1 MDNRGVMRR
10 LIPFAGAIAAVAITT
25 ALIGIVAGRAQ
36 IANISMLYLVAVL
49 VVAVAFGRA
58 AAIVAS
64 ILAFVTFDWFF
75 VPPMHQLVVADAE
88 ELFSLALFLITA
100 VVTGTLAARERAR
113 AQEAEH
119 REHDAKVLYEA
130 AFLMAEPDLERALVG
145 VAGHFRKAL
154 DLDAVSIEADSD
166 ILPHPAV
173 AARDEAARDALRA
186 AGTQL
191 QLIDSH
197 GESRR
202 RIRLIGPQVP
212 GRMRDSRA
220 RVVPIV
226 SADQRI
232 GGIRIL
238 PRAGA
243 PEIGPGDERLLA
255 IAAAQLGLT
264 IERARFRKDATEA
277 EVLRRAD
284 DLKTELLHAVSHE
297 LRTPLASI
305 LASAG
310 SLRQRDVE
318 WTERERDEFAGAI
331 QDEAVRL
338 DRVVGNLLDLSR
350 IENGTLVPR
359 KAWHDVGALVEDVAG
374 RMRPVTAGH
383 PVRLDVPEDLP
394 PIELDY
400 VEIQQVLSNL
410 VENAAKFSPAGS
422 EIGISVARDDGDVR
436 FAIRDHGP
444 GITPGDRD
452 RIFEPFVRL
461 ARAGQGPRGVGLGLA
476 IAKRLVEAH
485 AGRIW
490 IDRAVSDGT
499 RIVFTL
505 PVRAG
510 VS

>member
-1 MDNRGVMRR
+1 VIRR
-10 LIPFAGAIAAVAITT
+10 LLPYAAAAAAVAITT
-25 ALIGIVAGRAQ
+25 LLISLVVGRAQ

-49 VVAVAFGRA
+49 IVAVAYGRV

-64 ILAFVTFDWFF
+64 ILAFLTFDWFF
-75 VPPMHQLVVADAE
+75 VPPTHQLVVADAQ
-88 ELFSLALFLITA
+88 ELFSLALFLTTA

-130 AFLMAEPDLERALVG
+130 AFLMAEPDLERALVA
-145 VAGHFRKAL
+145 VAEHFRAAL
-154 DLDAVSIEADSD
+154 DLDAVSIEADSE
-166 ILPHPAV
+166 ILPRPAI
-173 AARDEAARDALRA
+173 AARDETARADLRA
-186 AGTQL
+186 TGTEL
-191 QLIDSH
+191 RLIDPQ
-197 GESRR
+197 RAAT
-202 RIRLIGPQVP
+202 RIVRLIGPRTARG
-212 GRMRDSRA
+212 GRRA

-226 SADQRI
+226 AAGARV
-232 GGIRIL
+232 GRLAVL
-238 PRAGA
+238 PRSGAAELGPAG
-243 PEIGPGDERLLA
+243 ERVLA

-264 IERARFRKDATEA
+264 IERARFRKEATES
-277 EVLRRAD
+277 EVLRRSD

-318 WTERERDEFAGAI
+318 WTERERDEFVTAI

-338 DRVVGNLLDLSR
+338 DRLVGNLLDLSR
-350 IENGTLVPR
+350 IENGTLVPH

-383 PVRLDVPEDLP
+383 PVRLDLPEDLP
-394 PIELDY
+394 PVELDY

-422 EIGISVARDDGDVR
+422 EIGISVGHDDGSVR
-436 FAIRDHGP
+436 FAVRDHGP
-444 GITPGDRD
+444 GIAADDSERV
-452 RIFEPFVRL
+452 FEPFVRL

-485 AGRIW
+485 AGTIW
-490 IDRAVSDGT
+490 IDPGVSDGT

-505 PVRAG
+505 PGRAG

>member
-1 MDNRGVMRR
+1 MDNRGVIRR
-10 LIPFAGAIAAVAITT
+10 LIPYAGAAAAVAITS
-25 ALIGIVAGRAQ
+25 ALIGLVAGRAQ
-36 IANISMLYLVAVL
+36 VANISMLYLVAVL

-75 VPPMHQLVVADAE
+75 VPPTHQLVVADAE

-130 AFLMAEPDLERALVG
+130 AFLMAEPDLERALVA
-145 VAGHFRKAL
+145 VAEHFRVAL
-154 DLDAVSIEADSD
+154 DLDAVSIEADSE

-173 AARDEAARDALRA
+173 AARDDEARDSLRA
-186 AGTQL
+186 TGTEL
-191 QLIDSH
+191 RLMDPS
-197 GESRR
+197 GASR
-202 RIRLIGPQVP
+202 RIRLVGPRKS
-212 GRMRDSRA
+212 GTARDSRA

-226 SADQRI
+226 SAKERI
-232 GGIRIL
+232 GAVRVL
-238 PRAGA
+238 PRRGA
-243 PEIGPGDERLLA
+243 AELGPGDQRLLA

-264 IERARFRKDATEA
+264 IESARLRKEATEA

-318 WTERERDEFAGAI
+318 WTDRERDEFAGAI
-331 QDEAVRL
+331 QEEAVRL

-350 IENGTLVPR
+350 IENGPLVPH

-394 PIELDY
+394 PVELDY

-410 VENAAKFSPAGS
+410 VENAAKFSPPGS
-422 EIGISVARDDGDVR
+422 EIGISVARDNGDFR
-436 FAIRDHGP
+436 FAVRDHGP
-444 GITPGDRD
+444 GIAAGDSE

-485 AGRIW
+485 AGTIW
-490 IDRAVSDGT
+490 IDRGVSEGT

-505 PVRAG
+505 PGRVG

>member
-1 MDNRGVMRR
+1 MDNREVMRR

-25 ALIGIVAGRAQ
+25 ALIGVVAGRAQ

-58 AAIVAS
+58 AAILAS

-75 VPPMHQLVVADAE
+75 VPPTHQLVVADAE

-130 AFLMAEPDLERALVG
+130 AFLMAEPDLERALVA
-145 VAGHFRKAL
+145 VAEHFRQAL
-154 DLDAVSIEADSD
+154 NLDAVSIEADSD

-173 AARDEAARDALRA
+173 AARDDTARDALRA

-191 QLIDSH
+191 HLMDSH
-197 GESRR
+197 LASR

-212 GRMRDSRA
+212 GRTRDSRA
-220 RVVPIV
+220 RIVPIV

-232 GGIRIL
+232 GGIRML

-243 PEIGPGDERLLA
+243 ADLGPGDERLLA

-264 IERARFRKDATEA
+264 IERARFRKEATEA

-338 DRVVGNLLDLSR
+338 DRIVGNLLDLSR

-444 GITPGDRD
+444 GIMPSDSE

-505 PVRAG
+505 PVRPG
-510 VS
+510 VG

>member
-1 MDNRGVMRR
+1 MRR
-10 LIPFAGAIAAVAITT
+10 LIPYAGAVAAVAITT
-25 ALIGIVAGRAQ
+25 VLIGLVVGRAQ
-36 IANISMLYLVAVL
+36 IANISMLYIVAVL
-49 VVAVAFGRA
+49 VVAVAFGRG

-75 VPPMHQLVVADAE
+75 VPPTHQLVVADAE

-130 AFLMAEPDLERALVG
+130 AFLMAEPDLERALVA
-145 VAGHFRKAL
+145 VAEHFRGAL
-154 DLDAVSIEADSD
+154 DLDAVSIEADSE

-173 AARDEAARDALRA
+173 AARDDVARDALRA

-191 QLIDSH
+191 HLTDSH

-202 RIRLIGPQVP
+202 RIRLIGPPVP
-212 GRMRDSRA
+212 GRTRDGRA
-220 RVVPIV
+220 RTVPIV
-226 SADQRI
+226 SAGQRI

-238 PRAGA
+238 PRTHTA
-243 PEIGPGDERLLA
+243 ELGPGDQRLLA

-310 SLRQRDVE
+310 SLRQHDVE
-318 WTERERDEFAGAI
+318 WTEREQDEFAGAI

-350 IENGTLVPR
+350 IENGTLVPH

-383 PVRLDVPEDLP
+383 PVMLDLPEDLP

-422 EIGISVARDDGDVR
+422 EIGISVVRDDGDLR

-444 GITPGDRD
+444 GITAGDSD

-510 VS
+510 VI

>member
-1 MDNRGVMRR
+1 MDNGFMRR
-10 LIPFAGAIAAVAITT
+10 LFFMPYVAAVAAVAITT
-25 ALIGIVAGRAQ
+25 ALISLVVERAQ

-49 VVAVAFGRA
+49 VVAVAYGRA

-64 ILAFVTFDWFF
+64 ILAFLTFDWFF
-75 VPPMHQLVVADAE
+75 VPPTHQLVVADAQ

-130 AFLMAEPDLERALVG
+130 AFLMAEPDLERALVA
-145 VAGHFRKAL
+145 VAEHFRAAL
-154 DLDAVSIEADSD
+154 DLDAVSIEADAD
-166 ILPHPAV
+166 ILPRPAI
-173 AARDEAARDALRA
+173 AARDESARASLKDTGSELRLMDPQGA
-186 AGTQL
+186 PT
-191 QLIDSH
+191 
-197 GESRR
+197 RTV
-202 RIRLIGPQVP
+202 RLVGPRTAR
-212 GRMRDSRA
+212 GAMRA
-220 RVVPIV
+220 RVLPIV
-226 SADQRI
+226 AAGARV
-232 GGIRIL
+232 GRLVVL

-243 PEIGPGDERLLA
+243 AELGPAGERVLA

-264 IERARFRKDATEA
+264 IERARFRKEATES
-277 EVLRRAD
+277 EVLRRSD

-318 WTERERDEFAGAI
+318 WTDRERDEFATAI

-338 DRVVGNLLDLSR
+338 DRLVGNLLDLSR

-374 RMRPVTAGH
+374 RMRPVTVGH

-422 EIGISVARDDGDVR
+422 EIGISVGRDDGNVR
-436 FAIRDHGP
+436 FAVRDHGP
-444 GITPGDRD
+444 GIAASDSERV
-452 RIFEPFVRL
+452 FEPFVRL
-461 ARAGQGPRGVGLGLA
+461 ARAGHGPRGVGLGLA

-485 AGRIW
+485 AGTIW
-490 IDRAVSDGT
+490 IDRGVSDGT

-505 PVRAG
+505 PGRAG
-510 VS
+510 VT

>member
-1 MDNRGVMRR
+1 MRR
-10 LIPFAGAIAAVAITT
+10 LSPYLAAVVAVALTT
-25 ALIGIVAGRAQ
+25 GLIELVVERTQ

-49 VVAVAFGRA
+49 VVAVAFGRT

-64 ILAFVTFDWFF
+64 VLAFLTFDWFF
-75 VPPMHQLVVADAE
+75 VPPTHQLVVTDPE
-88 ELFSLALFLITA
+88 ELISLGLFLATA

-113 AQEAEH
+113 AEEAEH

-130 AFLMAEPDLERALVG
+130 AFLMAEPDLARSLVA
-145 VAGHFRKAL
+145 VAEHFRAAL
-154 DLDAVSIEADSD
+154 DLDAVAIEADTE

-173 AARDEAARDALRA
+173 AARDDAARDALRA
-186 AGTQL
+186 TGTEL
-191 QLIDSH
+191 RLLDPRRA
-197 GESRR
+197 SRR
-202 RIRLIGPQVP
+202 VRLVGPQQP
-212 GRMRDSRA
+212 GAPREKRA

-226 SADQRI
+226 SGAKRI
-232 GGIRIL
+232 GTLRVL
-238 PRAGA
+238 PRRQVSELRLG
-243 PEIGPGDERLLA
+243 EERLLA

-264 IERARFRKDATEA
+264 IESARFRKEATEA

-310 SLRQRDVE
+310 SLRQRDVD
-318 WTERERDEFAGAI
+318 WTEREREEFAGAI
-331 QDEAVRL
+331 QDEAIRL

-350 IENGTLVPR
+350 IENGTLVPH
-359 KAWHDVGALVEDVAG
+359 KTWHDVGALVDDVAG
-374 RMRPVTAGH
+374 RLRPVTAGH
-383 PVRLDVPEDLP
+383 TVRIDIPEDLP

-400 VEIQQVLSNL
+400 VEIEQVLSNL

-422 EIGISVARDDGDVR
+422 EIGISVARDNADVR
-436 FAIRDHGP
+436 FAVRDHGP
-444 GITPGDRD
+444 GIGAADSDRV
-452 RIFEPFVRL
+452 FEPFVRL

-485 AGRIW
+485 AGTIW
-490 IDRAVSDGT
+490 IDRTISDGT

-505 PVRAG
+505 PGRAG

>member
-1 MDNRGVMRR
+1 MRR
-10 LIPFAGAIAAVAITT
+10 LIPYAGAAAALSTT
-25 ALIGIVAGRAQ
+25 PALIDFVVGRAQ

-64 ILAFVTFDWFF
+64 VLAFVTFDWFF
-75 VPPMHQLVVADAE
+75 VPPTHQLVVADAE

-130 AFLMAEPDLERALVG
+130 AFLMAEPDLERALVA
-145 VAGHFRKAL
+145 VAEHFRSAL
-154 DLDAVSIEADSD
+154 DLDAVSIEADTG

-173 AARDEAARDALRA
+173 AARDDAARDSLKA
-186 AGTQL
+186 AGTEL
-191 QLIDSH
+191 RLMDAS
-197 GESRR
+197 GASR
-202 RIRLIGPQVP
+202 RIRLVGPQKP
-212 GRMRDSRA
+212 GAARDKRT

-226 SADQRI
+226 SANERI
-232 GGIRIL
+232 GAVRIL
-238 PRAGA
+238 PRKGA
-243 PEIGPGDERLLA
+243 TELGPGDARLLA

-264 IERARFRKDATEA
+264 IERARFRKEATEA

-297 LRTPLASI
+297 LLTPLASI

-318 WTERERDEFAGAI
+318 WTERERDEFATAI
-331 QDEAVRL
+331 QDEAIRL
-338 DRVVGNLLDLSR
+338 DRLVGSLLDLSR
-350 IENGTLVPR
+350 IENGALVPH

-374 RMRPVTAGH
+374 RMRPVTVGH

-422 EIGISVARDDGDVR
+422 EIGISVGRDDSNVR
-436 FAIRDHGP
+436 FAVRDHGP
-444 GITPGDRD
+444 GIAPGDSERV
-452 RIFEPFVRL
+452 FEPFVRL

-485 AGRIW
+485 AGTIW
-490 IDRAVSDGT
+490 VDRGVSAGT

-505 PVRAG
+505 PGRAG
-510 VS
+510 VV

>member
-1 MDNRGVMRR
+1 MRR
-10 LIPFAGAIAAVAITT
+10 LIPYVAAVVAVAITT
-25 ALIGIVAGRAQ
+25 VLIDLVIERAE

-64 ILAFVTFDWFF
+64 VLAFLTFDWFF
-75 VPPMHQLVVADAE
+75 VPPTHQLVVTDAE
-88 ELFSLALFLITA
+88 ELISLALFLTTA
-100 VVTGTLAARERAR
+100 VVTGTLAGRERAR

-130 AFLMAEPDLERALVG
+130 AFLMAEPNLERALVA
-145 VAGHFRKAL
+145 VAEHFRAAL
-154 DLDAVSIEADSD
+154 DLDAMSIEADSE
-166 ILPHPAV
+166 ILPHPAI
-173 AARDEAARDALRA
+173 AARDDAARDSLRA
-186 AGTQL
+186 TGTEL
-191 QLIDSH
+191 RLLDPRGTS
-197 GESRR
+197 R
-202 RIRLIGPQVP
+202 RIRLVGPQKP
-212 GRMRDSRA
+212 GAGREKRA

-226 SADQRI
+226 SGAKRS
-232 GGIRIL
+232 GTLRVL
-238 PRAGA
+238 PRRDVSELRPA
-243 PEIGPGDERLLA
+243 DERLLA

-264 IERARFRKDATEA
+264 IESARFRKEATEA

-318 WTERERDEFAGAI
+318 WTDREREEFAGAI
-331 QDEAVRL
+331 QDDAVRL

-350 IENGTLVPR
+350 IENGTLVPH
-359 KAWHDVGALVEDVAG
+359 KTWHDVGALVDDVAG

-383 PVRLDVPEDLP
+383 PVSVDVPDDLP

-422 EIGISVARDDGDVR
+422 EIGISVARDNGDVR
-436 FAIRDHGP
+436 FAVRDHGP
-444 GITPGDRD
+444 GIAAADSD

-485 AGRIW
+485 AGTIW
-490 IDRAVSDGT
+490 IDRSVSDGT
-499 RIVFTL
+499 RIVFTI
-505 PVRAG
+505 PGRAG
-510 VS
+510 VI

>member
-1 MDNRGVMRR
+1 MDNRLMRG
-10 LIPFAGAIAAVAITT
+10 LFFMPYVAAVAAVAITT
-25 ALIGIVAGRAQ
+25 ALISLVGRAQ

-49 VVAVAFGRA
+49 VVALAYGRA
-58 AAIVAS
+58 AAIVTS
-64 ILAFVTFDWFF
+64 ILAFLTFDWFF
-75 VPPMHQLVVADAE
+75 VPPTHQFVVADAQE
-88 ELFSLALFLITA
+88 VFSLALFLIIA

-130 AFLMAEPDLERALVG
+130 AFLMAEPDLERALVA
-145 VAGHFRKAL
+145 VAEHFRAAL
-154 DLDAVSIEADSD
+154 DLDAVSIEADSEL
-166 ILPHPAV
+166 LPHPAV
-173 AARDEAARDALRA
+173 AARDDAARDSLRA
-186 AGTQL
+186 TGTEL
-191 QLIDSH
+191 RLMDPS
-197 GESRR
+197 GASR
-202 RIRLIGPQVP
+202 RIRLVGPQKP
-212 GRMRDSRA
+212 GAAHDKRA

-226 SADQRI
+226 SAKERI
-232 GGIRIL
+232 GTLRVL
-238 PRAGA
+238 PRRGVAELGR
-243 PEIGPGDERLLA
+243 GDEGVLA

-264 IERARFRKDATEA
+264 IESARLRKEATEA

-318 WTERERDEFAGAI
+318 WTDRERDEFAGAI
-331 QDEAVRL
+331 QEEAVRL

-350 IENGTLVPR
+350 IENGTLVPH
-359 KAWHDVGALVEDVAG
+359 KAWHDVGALIEDVAG
-374 RMRPVTAGH
+374 RMRPVTSGH
-383 PVRLDVPEDLP
+383 PVRVDVPEDLP
-394 PIELDY
+394 PVELDY

-410 VENAAKFSPAGS
+410 VENAAKFSPPGT
-422 EIGISVARDDGDVR
+422 EIGISVARDNGDVR
-436 FAIRDHGP
+436 FVVRDHGP
-444 GITPGDRD
+444 GIGSADTE

-485 AGRIW
+485 AGAIW
-490 IDRAVSDGT
+490 IDRGVSEGT
-499 RIVFTL
+499 AIVFTL
-505 PVRAG
+505 PGRAG

>member
-1 MDNRGVMRR
+1 MGRF
-10 LIPFAGAIAAVAITT
+10 IPYLAAAAAVAITT
-25 ALIGIVAGRAQ
+25 ALIGLIVERAQ

-49 VVAVAFGRA
+49 VVAVAFGRS
-58 AAIVAS
+58 AAIAAS
-64 ILAFVTFDWFF
+64 VLAFLTFDWFF
-75 VPPMHQLVVADAE
+75 VPPTHQLVVADAE
-88 ELFSLALFLITA
+88 ELISLALFLITA

-113 AQEAEH
+113 AREAEH
-119 REHDAKVLYEA
+119 REHDAKILYEA
-130 AFLMAEPDLERALVG
+130 AFLMAEPDLERALVA
-145 VAGHFRKAL
+145 VAEHFRAAL
-154 DLDAVSIEADSD
+154 NLDAVSIEADSE
-166 ILPHPAV
+166 ILPHPAI
-173 AARDEAARDALRA
+173 AARDDAARESLRA
-186 AGTQL
+186 TGTEL
-191 QLIDSH
+191 RLLDSH
-197 GESRR
+197 GASRR
-202 RIRLIGPQVP
+202 VRLVGPLRP
-212 GRMRDSRA
+212 GPAREKRT

-226 SADQRI
+226 SARDRI
-232 GGIRIL
+232 GTLRVL
-238 PRAGA
+238 PRAHA
-243 PEIGPGDERLLA
+243 AELGPGDERLLA

-264 IERARFRKDATEA
+264 IERARFRKEATEA

-318 WTERERDEFAGAI
+318 WTDRERDEFAGAI
-331 QDEAVRL
+331 QDQALRL

-350 IENGTLVPR
+350 IENGTLVPH

-383 PVRLDVPEDLP
+383 PVHVTVPDDLP
-394 PIELDY
+394 PVELDY

-422 EIGISVARDDGDVR
+422 EIGISVAPEDGDVR
-436 FAIRDHGP
+436 FEVRDHGP
-444 GITPGDRD
+444 GISTGDSE

-485 AGRIW
+485 AGNIW
-490 IDRAVSDGT
+490 IDRGVNDGT

-505 PVRAG
+505 PTRAG